1 VEFGFKAQVLDNEDG
16 LVLDYDVQTGNPA
29 DAEQLTP
36 AVKRVHQRLHRVPS
50 EVAADRGYGEAD
62 VDHQLH
68 QLGVRTVA
76 IPRKGKPGKARQE
89 VEHSPGFRDLVK
101 WRTGC
106 EGRIS
111 YLKRRYGW
119 DRSLVNGRDR
129 TATWC
134 GYGVLAHNLV
144 KVARLATQSP

>member
-1 VEFGFKAQVLDNEDG
+1 M
-16 LVLDYDVQTGNPA
+16 QT
-29 DAEQLTP
+29 
-36 AVKRVHQRLHRVPS
+36 VV
-50 EVAADRGYGEAD
+50 
-62 VDHQLH
+62 
-68 QLGVRTVA
+68 
-76 IPRKGKPGKARQE
+76 IPRKGKPGKARQQ

-101 WRTGC
+101 WRTGS

-119 DRSLVNGRDR
+119 NRSLVDGRDR

-144 KVARLATQSP
+144 KVARIEATTA